1 MQLTA
6 TIRTRPAEGA
16 KKGDSLAMEVLTE
29 TADDYDAALA
39 QLDARVPD
47 GWQKLSVRAH

>member
-6 TIRTRPAEGA
+6 TIRTRPTEGA
-16 KKGDSLAMEVLTE
+16 KNVDDLAMDVLTE
-29 TADDYDAALA
+29 TADDYDTALA
-39 QLDARVPD
+39 QLDSRVPD

>member
-6 TIRTRPAEGA
+6 TIRTIPESGA
-16 KKGDSLAMEVLTE
+16 KNVDGLEMDVITIEAP
-29 TADDYDAALA
+29 DYDTALQ

-47 GWQKLSVRAH
+47 GWQKLSVRSH